1 MKSYYDLIKTSIID
15 FDKLVIE
22 KYHLM
27 GIDEVDAIILIKLN
41 TLLKRGESS
50 LSLNKIAPTMSL
62 SIEDLSKR
70 VMTLVS
76 NGFIRLSLGSDKKET
91 FSLDETF
98 KRLSI
103 VISDEDTIKEVAT
116 RNNDVK
122 YVVTI
127 LERELKK
134 ILSSIEREMV
144 NKWIYEYKYSLEEI
158 TDALNDALRYKNRGI
173 NYIDKVLYRKNHKE
187 EEPQATSSEIQD
199 LFKKVVYDK
208 KKWVYI

>member
-1 MKSYYDLIKTSIID
+1 
-15 FDKLVIE
+15 
-22 KYHLM
+22 
-27 GIDEVDAIILIKLN
+27 
-41 TLLKRGESS
+41 
-50 LSLNKIAPTMSL
+50 MSL

-103 VISDEDTIKEVAT
+103 VISDEDTIKEVAS

>member
-134 ILSSIEREMV
+134 ILSSIDRAMV

-208 KKWVYI
+208 KK

>member
-103 VISDEDTIKEVAT
+103 VISDEDTIKEVAS